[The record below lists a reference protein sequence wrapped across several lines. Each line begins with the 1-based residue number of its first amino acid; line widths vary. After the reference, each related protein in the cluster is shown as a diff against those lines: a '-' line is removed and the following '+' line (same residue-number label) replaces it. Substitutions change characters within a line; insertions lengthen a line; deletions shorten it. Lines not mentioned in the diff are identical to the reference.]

1 MLGMEGWM
9 EGERNHRAEMCVGDD
24 DSLMEVFE

>member
-1 MLGMEGWM
+1 MLGMDGGM
-9 EGERNHRAEMCVGDD
+9 EEDVGRAEMCVGDG